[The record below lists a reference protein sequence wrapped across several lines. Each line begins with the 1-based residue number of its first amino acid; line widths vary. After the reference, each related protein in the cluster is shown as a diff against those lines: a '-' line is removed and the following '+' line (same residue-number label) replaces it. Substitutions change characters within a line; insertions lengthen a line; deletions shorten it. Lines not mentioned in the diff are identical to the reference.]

1 MKLYKKIII
10 VITGIAILVTG
21 ILCKQEFFLMIP
33 LFISLFVMAFQ
44 SEANRLGS
52 LMGSMN
58 SLLYAGCY
66 IYSGGG
72 LSHTALLICE
82 SNYVRFT

>member
-10 VITGIAILVTG
+10 VITGIAILITG

-44 SEANRLGS
+44 SEANRLGP
-52 LMGSMN
+52 LMGSIN

-66 IYSGGG
+66 IYMGVY
-72 LSHTALLICE
+72 I
-82 SNYVRFT
+82 